1 MATFKANLS
10 FLREL
15 FALKEVMD
23 AGQIQGAARRN
34 GIKQSNLSKIIS
46 DLETELNTPLLNR
59 SSKGVEPTNTARLLY
74 TDIES
79 IVKSLDKISA
89 EFSDAEELTGCVTV
103 FVEDGFL
110 GSRLLKEMSLFY
122 AMYLNIRL
130 DIVTDKHV
138 SLSDVDL
145 AIFSDIPSDIKG
157 KILFKS
163 ESKMHLYSSESY
175 LARHG
180 VPKNMAD
187 LLENFDLCVQQRHL
201 EDEFSRLLLKK
212 SKTSEYDIRFGIG
225 HFQAGLF
232 GGRRRIAAR
241 LAGARQNESGLFEGV
256 RFRSDKNVFLRLQSR
271 RRKNSENKSSDS
283 ASAGVKR
290 NRRRRRFGV
299 FLILTASKKSPAQ
312 GGTFGKVSPKLTGIE
327 FDDQIRFHLYG
338 VRNVGEFGNADER
351 ALARFGIDF
360 HIVGNFTFG
369 RSGGFDN
376 ASQFAGF
383 FLDGNDIAGFD
394 QIGRDVHAF
403 AVDHDVAVVDELTRS
418 ENGRNEFHT
427 INDGV
432 QTRFQQTDQV
442 FGRVAAAADSFGVV
456 FAHLFFGNVAVVGFQ
471 FLFSQQL
478 RAVVGRFAFVLTVLT
493 RTVFAAVNRAFR
505 ATPQIQSQAAVDF
518 EFRCQAF

>member
-130 DIVTDKHV
+130 DIVTDKRV

-212 SKTSEYDIRFGIG
+212 
-225 HFQAGLF
+225 
-232 GGRRRIAAR
+232 
-241 LAGARQNESGLFEGV
+241 QN
-256 RFRSDKNVFLRLQSR
+256 
-271 RRKNSENKSSDS
+271 
-283 ASAGVKR
+283 
-290 NRRRRRFGV
+290 
-299 FLILTASKKSPAQ
+299 I
-312 GGTFGKVSPKLTGIE
+312 
-327 FDDQIRFHLYG
+327 
-338 VRNVGEFGNADER
+338 
-351 ALARFGIDF
+351 
-360 HIVGNFTFG
+360 
-369 RSGGFDN
+369 
-376 ASQFAGF
+376 
-383 FLDGNDIAGFD
+383 
-394 QIGRDVHAF
+394 
-403 AVDHDVAVVDELTRS
+403 
-418 ENGRNEFHT
+418 
-427 INDGV
+427 
-432 QTRFQQTDQV
+432 
-442 FGRVAAAADSFGVV
+442 
-456 FAHLFFGNVAVVGFQ
+456 
-471 FLFSQQL
+471 
-478 RAVVGRFAFVLTVLT
+478 
-493 RTVFAAVNRAFR
+493 
-505 ATPQIQSQAAVDF
+505 
-518 EFRCQAF
+518 